1 MATILGK
8 QSDRRHF
15 KNQACTACR
24 RSKVRCES
32 IEDGAIT
39 VLPMTRCRR
48 CRTINQSCSF
58 EKSGPA
64 IGSSI
69 APGNLSS
76 AIPHSP
82 ASIRFPDAT
91 FSSEHGAASA
101 TRRLQSASSDDPG
114 HMEVPWGMLRIG
126 ELDCLAVPVLAL
138 HIAMRTDQSDGSLS
152 RGSPGESLTAILSE
166 AQITQLTDM

>member
-1 MATILGK
+1 MRRTTFRLYRIVSSVGAAT
-8 QSDRRHF
+8 
-15 KNQACTACR
+15 
-24 RSKVRCES
+24 
-32 IEDGAIT
+32 
-39 VLPMTRCRR
+39 
-48 CRTINQSCSF
+48 
-58 EKSGPA
+58 
-64 IGSSI
+64 
-69 APGNLSS
+69 
-76 AIPHSP
+76 P

-101 TRRLQSASSDDPG
+101 ARRLQSASSDDPG

-138 HIAMRTDQSDGSLS
+138 HIAMRTNQSDGSLS